1 MTKIKTTNP
10 EEEQQ
15 EQLIEN
21 QPVTIEEPIQN
32 PILNTEQIT
41 QFSPYDNCFKNI
53 YYYGTIGA
61 TDHEVEK
68 TLQQVFTEV
77 TGRSLQSW
85 TCATCRKSNWYKLA
99 KLYFD
104 SINYIEKQNNIIN
117 EECLDSENQDT
128 TV

>member
-1 MTKIKTTNP
+1 MAKIKTTSP

-21 QPVTIEEPIQN
+21 QPVTIEEPIEN
-32 PILNTEQIT
+32 PCLSAEQIT

-68 TLQQVFTEV
+68 QLQQVFTEV

-85 TCATCRKSNWYKLA
+85 ACVTCRKSNWYKLA

-104 SINYIEKQNNIIN
+104 SINQIN
-117 EECLDSENQDT
+117 VTKETTNDT
-128 TV
+128 D